1 MLFYGFNPMNYT
13 MFRPMHKRIE
23 ELSHAEVFFSFKTNN
38 NDYSDYIRLGV
49 PENRILSLKKSRLTI
64 WDSIVLA
71 DFMKPRYLW
80 TNKLIYI
87 CHGVAAKKWTYV
99 DAKGKQHVDDYRYNY
114 SLKEYDFVFF
124 HNEEDYRNAKQR
136 KLFKR
141 EDSGQIVG
149 MCCLD
154 EIIRNNNPEKI
165 NEIKI
170 KYIAPEYREKKVV
183 LYAPTW
189 DETAS
194 FKRKGEEILDAL
206 STMDCFLIMKPHP
219 LCITSMVGTSGLDLV
234 TFLKEKFPKKNY
246 LLITDTPYEIMP
258 VADMM
263 ISDFSSI
270 SFEFTLLR
278 KPLYLF
284 EGNEIQQKIADND
297 QYEMLKKCCFVF
309 KETDSINR
317 NIFKYEELSHDRIEE
332 MENIQRKYFS
342 NAGHATEVAVNKL
355 IERKIINPDRYGH

>member
-1 MLFYGFNPMNYT
+1 MLFYGLNPMNYT

-23 ELSHAEVFFSFKTNN
+23 ELSRAEVFFCFKTDND
-38 NDYSDYIRLGV
+38 DYSDYIRLGV
-49 PENRILSLKKSRLTI
+49 PENRILSLNKSRLAI
-64 WDSIVLA
+64 WDAIVMA

-87 CHGVAAKKWTYV
+87 CHGVAAKKWVYV

-114 SLKEYDFVFF
+114 ALKEYDLVFF

-136 KLFKR
+136 RLFKH
-141 EDSGQIVG
+141 ENSGQIVG

-154 EIIRNNNPEKI
+154 EIIKNNNPGKI
-165 NEIKI
+165 NELKI
-170 KYIAPEYREKKVV
+170 KFIAPEYREKRVL

-194 FKRKGEEILDAL
+194 FKRKGEEILVAL
-206 STMDCFLIMKPHP
+206 STTDCFLIVKPHP
-219 LCITSMVGTSGLDLV
+219 LCVTSMVGKSGLDLV

-246 LLITDTPYEIMP
+246 LLITDTPYNIMP

-284 EGNEIQQKIADND
+284 EGNEIQNKIADND

-309 KETDSINR
+309 IFSDSINK
-317 NIFKYEELSHDRIEE
+317 NILKYKELDHERIEA

-355 IERKIINPDRYGH
+355 IERKIINS